1 MWVSVEHEKQACI
14 AKPFWL
20 GNQMVQNTLTSL
32 GSLLRHIATNSL
44 NALLK
49 FPVSSGGL
57 FFGIKNKTLMGW
69 RSELGGSPFA
79 SSIAVIP
86 KDQMSAYKKIYFF
99 NINLL
104 TPISDKHVTS
114 SYHIQTL
121 PNK

>member
-1 MWVSVEHEKQACI
+1 
-14 AKPFWL
+14 
-20 GNQMVQNTLTSL
+20 
-32 GSLLRHIATNSL
+32 
-44 NALLK
+44 
-49 FPVSSGGL
+49 
-57 FFGIKNKTLMGW
+57 MGW

-121 PNK
+121 PNKY